1 MPTVLAAGTEGSPPP
16 LSLSNG
22 LHACT
27 FIVYTLILTTEMNP
41 HVMSGAKAGR
51 VGEPAGL
58 LRGRLPYRIGL
69 FELEPSAM
77 WIRQRSFIYTSD
89 TFKRSR
95 TRLMHAWFQGAQ
107 AWTGIVSFSI
117 VSFGRI

>member
-1 MPTVLAAGTEGSPPP
+1 MRLVRLSRLRERHYDGLEMPTVLAAGTEGSPPP
-16 LSLSNG
+16 LALEWF
-22 LHACT
+22 ACT

-69 FELEPSAM
+69 FELEPSA
-77 WIRQRSFIYTSD
+77 IIAPCGSVKDPLFIHQILLSAVG
-89 TFKRSR
+89 
-95 TRLMHAWFQGAQ
+95 LA
-107 AWTGIVSFSI
+107 
-117 VSFGRI
+117 